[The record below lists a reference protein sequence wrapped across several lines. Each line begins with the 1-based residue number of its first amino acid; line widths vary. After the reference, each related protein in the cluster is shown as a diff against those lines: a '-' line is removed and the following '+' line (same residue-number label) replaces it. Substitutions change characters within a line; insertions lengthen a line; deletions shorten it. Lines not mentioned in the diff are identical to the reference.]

1 MQMNYDL
8 TFTSLVF
15 IFYLHAYHRKTH
27 LQMEPESN
35 KPDII
40 LNDKQKHFI
49 KLVLSSRNI
58 SSTAAR
64 NVTSAEYAN
73 CRLPSLHAAQ

>member
-1 MQMNYDL
+1 MILLSPLLCLFSTYML
-8 TFTSLVF
+8 TTE
-15 IFYLHAYHRKTH
+15 KTH

-35 KPDII
+35 KSDII
-40 LNDKQKHFI
+40 LNDKQKHFL